1 MPFPCDGLM
10 LCCVSLH
17 WCFSINLLVV
27 LSLISIYLF
36 FIVDS
41 LALALNSFKQIW
53 FTHIWSQEVIYVIT
67 IALILWQLGYGLRTL
82 NTLSQV
88 TGYPNY
94 RVNIHPFLP
103 IFIETTLFY
112 TVQSFGLNS
121 HFMQEIIT
129 LTHAIRRGVY
139 KFHLYLPLVLP
150 SVWTF
155 TGLVPTFSFIFLLL
169 RFKVQPLFLF
179 FESLVQNLMQV
190 NLKSSWLCPIGTLEW
205 GWFIIC

>member
-1 MPFPCDGLM
+1 METKNPDLYYSPIPNHSRVLCGNIKKIEMAAMPFPCDGLM

-94 RVNIHPFLP
+94 RVSINMPKLK
-103 IFIETTLFY
+103 
-112 TVQSFGLNS
+112 NS
-121 HFMQEIIT
+121 HQSSKHSSQWVMQFF
-129 LTHAIRRGVY
+129 
-139 KFHLYLPLVLP
+139 KF
-150 SVWTF
+150 
-155 TGLVPTFSFIFLLL
+155 
-169 RFKVQPLFLF
+169 
-179 FESLVQNLMQV
+179 
-190 NLKSSWLCPIGTLEW
+190 
-205 GWFIIC
+205 